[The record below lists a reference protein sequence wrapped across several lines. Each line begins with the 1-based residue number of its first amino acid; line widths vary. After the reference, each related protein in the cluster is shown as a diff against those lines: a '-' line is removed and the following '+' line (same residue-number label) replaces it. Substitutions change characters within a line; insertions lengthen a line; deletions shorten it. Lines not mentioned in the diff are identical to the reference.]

1 MLDDDARLMLA
12 FRDGDR
18 RAFEALFAR
27 YTPRVLT
34 FLTRLVRDRARA
46 EELTQDVFVRIYN
59 AADRYE
65 PKARFSTWI
74 LDRPNLVN
82 ELARAH
88 RRYRARRPLRLGSAD
103 PAPAPM
109 KVEAEQCASAR
120 RALASCRM
128 QRGAARAASRAGREI
143 AGARLSVS
151 SVKSLI
157 HRGRGAARGAR
168 RGGRETPAPNAR
180 LVAYLDE
187 ELGGQRRSRTH
198 LAGCEACRARLRPN
212 AGCRAR
218 SRAAPSTTALRGALL
233 GVRRPGSATRPRVS

>member
-74 LDRPNLVN
+74 FGIAHNLGLN

-88 RRYRARRPLRLGSAD
+88 RRYEQSDGPLEELASPD
-103 PAPAPM
+103 PAPGADE
-109 KVEAEQCASAR
+109 KLEAEQLR
-120 RALASCRM
+120 VRLERALAKLPER
-128 QRGAARAASRAGREI
+128 QRAALLLRSEQGLGYDEI
-143 AGARLSVS
+143 AQTLDASVS

-157 HRGRGAARGAR
+157 HRARESLLAALG
-168 RGGRETPAPNAR
+168 
-180 LVAYLDE
+180 E
-187 ELGGQRRSRTH
+187 ESGK
-198 LAGCEACRARLRPN
+198 
-212 AGCRAR
+212 
-218 SRAAPSTTALRGALL
+218 
-233 GVRRPGSATRPRVS
+233 

>member
-1 MLDDDARLMLA
+1 MVDDDARLMLA

-65 PKARFSTWI
+65 AKARFSTWI
-74 LDRPNLVN
+74 FGIAHNLALN

-88 RRYRARRPLRLGSAD
+88 RRHEHSTAHLEELASAD
-103 PAPAPM
+103 PAPGADE
-109 KVEAEQCASAR
+109 KLAGEQLR
-120 RALASCRM
+120 RKLERALAKLPER
-128 QRGAARAASRAGREI
+128 QRAALLLRSEQGLGYEEI
-143 AGARLSVS
+143 AQALDASVS

-157 HRGRGAARGAR
+157 HRA
-168 RGGRETPAPNAR
+168 RET
-180 LVAYLDE
+180 LLE
-187 ELGGQRRSRTH
+187 ELGVEDSK
-198 LAGCEACRARLRPN
+198 
-212 AGCRAR
+212 
-218 SRAAPSTTALRGALL
+218 
-233 GVRRPGSATRPRVS
+233 

>member
-18 RAFEALFAR
+18 RAFDALFAR

-74 LDRPNLVN
+74 FGIAHNLGLN

-88 RRYRARRPLRLGSAD
+88 RRYERGDTPLEELGASD
-103 PAPAPM
+103 PAPGADEQ
-109 KVEAEQCASAR
+109 VEADELR
-120 RALASCRM
+120 VRLERALAKLPDR
-128 QRGAARAASRAGREI
+128 QRAALLLRSEQGLAYEEI
-143 AGARLSVS
+143 AGALDASVS

-157 HRGRGAARGAR
+157 HRA
-168 RGGRETPAPNAR
+168 RETLIA
-180 LVAYLDE
+180 
-187 ELGGQRRSRTH
+187 ELG
-198 LAGCEACRARLRPN
+198 EE
-212 AGCRAR
+212 
-218 SRAAPSTTALRGALL
+218 GAK
-233 GVRRPGSATRPRVS
+233 